1 MVDAETVSTRATFS
15 WKFAIGNR
23 NTGYSRYSLKALSWL
38 AGGCIVDSKIFIR
51 FLPCCSSMFKLS
63 KLSKLCT
70 LSTFQEVSQHRC
82 WDPSVGRPALK
93 KTEERRKMKEKR
105 KNGRKKKTTKNENTT
120 RKESSQRAR
129 QAWRTVTHLFAH
141 GGHGARGGTA
151 RPSRLTCFSN
161 FEYQIISFHVKALED
176 DTYRTFV
183 SESVNVCESM

>member
-105 KNGRKKKTTKNENTT
+105 KNGRKKKR
-120 RKESSQRAR
+120 RKHDPERKFATGSPGLEDSYASVRSRRPRGTGWHR
-129 QAWRTVTHLFAH
+129 QAFPVDMFQQ
-141 GGHGARGGTA
+141 
-151 RPSRLTCFSN
+151 FQVSN
-161 FEYQIISFHVKALED
+161 YQLP
-176 DTYRTFV
+176 R
-183 SESVNVCESM
+183 

>member
-1 MVDAETVSTRATFS
+1 MVDAEIVSTRATFP

-38 AGGCIVDSKIFIR
+38 ASGCIVDSKIFIR
-51 FLPCCSSMFKLS
+51 FLPCCSSMF

-93 KTEERRKMKEKR
+93 KNEERLKNERKKRNKKKQKKR
-105 KNGRKKKTTKNENTT
+105 KNEKKTSKKRDENTT

-161 FEYQIISFHVKALED
+161 FKYQIISFHVKALED
-176 DTYRTFV
+176 HTY
-183 SESVNVCESM
+183 N